1 MAKNQPDAKRPFWV
15 WTPSLGLILFIW
27 LFITA
32 AWLYPGGSKTD
43 RQAPGFSMTHNYWCD
58 LFDNLAY
65 NGAKNPSRPIAIL
78 AMVVLSCS
86 FGILWYLLP
95 DLVRSNRTRKRLIRF
110 SGIGSMA
117 VASFLFTGYHE
128 EVIHIGGLLG
138 GLALTLTFME
148 FYRANKKGLFI
159 SGLACL
165 GLSLLN
171 YFIYETG
178 VGLSLL
184 ASLQKITFLVF
195 FTWAIRINYD
205 LSRQKQQG

>member
-1 MAKNQPDAKRPFWV
+1 
-15 WTPSLGLILFIW
+15 
-27 LFITA
+27 
-32 AWLYPGGSKTD
+32 
-43 RQAPGFSMTHNYWCD
+43 
-58 LFDNLAY
+58 
-65 NGAKNPSRPIAIL
+65 
-78 AMVVLSCS
+78 
-86 FGILWYLLP
+86 
-95 DLVRSNRTRKRLIRF
+95 
-110 SGIGSMA
+110 MA

-195 FTWAIRINYD
+195 FTWAILINYD